1 MSLIAARSSPDP
13 GVEGDRPPLAATPDR
28 YVVGLVSVGHFFSHF
43 YLLALP
49 PLFLVLRDEFQVG
62 FAALGLAM
70 TCYNLVG
77 GVLQGP
83 VGFLVD
89 RLGARYVL
97 IGGLAMN
104 AAAIAAIGLV
114 DAYWQIVALALVAG
128 IGNSVFHP
136 TDYSILSASVRPA
149 RLARAFSVHSFAA
162 FVGGGVA
169 PMTVAA
175 IAAVWNWRVALIATG
190 LAGLALAAV
199 MLAQRDRLTDERDA
213 ARRAPPDADAPAPA
227 SSRAVLLNPAVLIFF
242 LFFAAF
248 GVANAGLYNFTAS
261 ALTEAHGISRAT
273 AGIAMSAAL
282 LGMPVG
288 VVLGGWLAEQGGR
301 HDRIVAAWMT
311 LAGIGAAIPAFV
323 ALDGLPLIVV
333 LALTGFAFGASLP
346 PRDVLIRHVAPAGG
360 TGRVFGFVFVGNSL
374 GIGLAPIA
382 FGWMIDHGAAAAVF
396 AAMGAFY
403 LVAMGLVLAAQMAAR
418 RGGAQG

>member
-1 MSLIAARSSPDP
+1 MSLIAARSGPDLP
-13 GVEGDRPPLAATPDR
+13 VEGNKPPLAAAEDR

-49 PLFLVLRDEFQVG
+49 PLFLILRDEFQVG

-104 AAAIAAIGLV
+104 AAAMAGIGLV
-114 DAYWQIVALALVAG
+114 DAYWQIIALALLAG

-136 TDYSILSASVRPA
+136 ADYSILSAAVRPE
-149 RLARAFSVHSFAA
+149 RLARAFSVHSFSA

-169 PMTVAA
+169 PMTMGALAA
-175 IAAVWNWRVALIATG
+175 LWDWRIALIGTG
-190 LAGLALAAV
+190 TAGVALAAV
-199 MLAQRDRLTDERDA
+199 MLVQRARLVDERDTAQKTA
-213 ARRAPPDADAPAPA
+213 ATPGKADGG
-227 SSRAVLLNPAVLIFF
+227 SRSVVLNRAVLIYF

-261 ALTEAHGISRAT
+261 ALIEAHGIDRAT
-273 AGIAMSAAL
+273 ASIAMSAAL
-282 LGMPVG
+282 LGMPAG
-288 VVLGGWLAEQGGR
+288 VLLGGWLAERDGR
-301 HDRIVAAWMT
+301 HHRFVALWMT
-311 LAGIGAAIPAFV
+311 VAGMAAALPAFL
-323 ALDGLPLIVV
+323 ALDGLPLIVT
-333 LALTGFAFGASLP
+333 LTVVGMAFGASLP
-346 PRDVLIRHVAPAGG
+346 PRDVLVRLAAPTGG

-382 FGWMIDHGAAAAVF
+382 FGWLIDHGAAVAVF

-403 LVAMGLVLAAQMAAR
+403 LVSMGLVLAAQAAAHR
-418 RGGAQG
+418 RGAEA

>member
-1 MSLIAARSSPDP
+1 MSLIAVRSGPDLP
-13 GVEGDRPPLAATPDR
+13 VEGNEPPLAAAKDR

-49 PLFLVLRDEFQVG
+49 PLFLILRDEFQVG

-83 VGFLVD
+83 VGVLVD

-104 AAAIAAIGLV
+104 AAAMAGIGLV

-136 TDYSILSASVRPA
+136 ADYSILSASVRPA

-169 PMTVAA
+169 PMTIGALAA
-175 IAAVWNWRVALIATG
+175 LWDWRTALIATG
-190 LAGLALAAV
+190 AAGVALAV
-199 MLAQRDRLTDERDA
+199 LMLVQRDRLVDERDV
-213 ARRAPPDADAPAPA
+213 ARRAPP
-227 SSRAVLLNPAVLIFF
+227 RAAEPDIAARNVVLNPAVLIFF

-261 ALTEAHGISRAT
+261 ALIQAQGVDRAT

-282 LGMPVG
+282 LGMPAG
-288 VVLGGWLAEQGGR
+288 VLLGGWLAERRGR
-301 HDRIVAAWMT
+301 HDHAVAWWMT
-311 LAGIGAAIPAFV
+311 VAGIAAALPAFV
-323 ALDGLPLIVV
+323 VLDGLPLIATLTVV
-333 LALTGFAFGASLP
+333 GVAFGASLP
-346 PRDVLIRHVAPAGG
+346 PRDVLIRQIAPAGG
-360 TGRVFGFVFVGNSL
+360 AGRVFGFVFVGNSL

-382 FGWMIDHGAAAAVF
+382 FGWLIDHGAAAAVF

-403 LVAMGLVLAAQMAAR
+403 LVSMGLVLAAQAAAHR
-418 RGGAQG
+418 AGA

>member
-1 MSLIAARSSPDP
+1 MSLIAARSSPDLP
-13 GVEGDRPPLAATPDR
+13 VEGNEPPLAAADDR

-49 PLFLVLRDEFQVG
+49 PLFLILRDEFQVG

-104 AAAIAAIGLV
+104 AAAMAGIGLV
-114 DAYWQIVALALVAG
+114 DAYWQIIALALVAG

-136 TDYSILSASVRPA
+136 ADYSILSAAVRPE

-169 PMTVAA
+169 PMTIGALAA
-175 IAAVWNWRVALIATG
+175 FWDWRIALIATSA
-190 LAGLALAAV
+190 AGVVLAAL
-199 MLAQRDRLTDERDA
+199 MLVQRDRLVDERDV
-213 ARRAPPDADAPAPA
+213 ARRASTQDTPG
-227 SSRAVLLNPAVLIFF
+227 SGSGSVVLNRAVLIFF

-261 ALTEAHGISRAT
+261 ALTEAHGIDRAT

-282 LGMPVG
+282 LGMPAG
-288 VVLGGWLAEQGGR
+288 VLLGGWLAERDGR
-301 HDRIVAAWMT
+301 HHRFVALWMT
-311 LAGIGAAIPAFV
+311 VAGIAAALPAFV
-323 ALDGLPLIVV
+323 ALDGLPLIATLTVV
-333 LALTGFAFGASLP
+333 GMAFGASLP
-346 PRDVLIRHVAPAGG
+346 PRDVLIRLAAPAGG

-382 FGWMIDHGAAAAVF
+382 FGWLIDHGAAAAVF

-403 LVAMGLVLAAQMAAR
+403 LVSMGLVLAAQAAAHR
-418 RGGAQG
+418 RGADA